1 METTPNQTTNEINAL
16 NERVRT
22 LSIDLKARETTISR
36 LQSTLNN
43 ERTRFAKTV
52 ADTFPNE
59 QLMGTELLRNA
70 GIDECYWPEDYGHIE
85 YEVTVRLTCT
95 VEVDADVKV
104 MARIGA
110 DADHIIDML
119 DNDGFDAEEIVTN
132 KSWYDFDSIETDFEV
147 INFSGE

>member
-1 METTPNQTTNEINAL
+1 METTTNQTANEINAL

-22 LSIDLKARETTISR
+22 LSMDLTARETTISR

-52 ADTFPNE
+52 ADTFPDE
-59 QLMGTELLRNA
+59 PEIGTELLRNA

-85 YEVTVRLTCT
+85 YEVTVRVTCT

-110 DADHIIDML
+110 TADDIIEML
-119 DNDGFDAEEIVTN
+119 ENDGFDAEEIITS
-132 KSWYDFDSIETDFEV
+132 KSWYDLDSIESDFEV
-147 INFSGE
+147 THFCGE